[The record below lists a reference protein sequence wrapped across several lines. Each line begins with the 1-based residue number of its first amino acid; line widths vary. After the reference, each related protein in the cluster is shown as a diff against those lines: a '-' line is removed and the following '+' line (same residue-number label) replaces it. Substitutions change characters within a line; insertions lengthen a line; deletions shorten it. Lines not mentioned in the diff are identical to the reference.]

1 MPDRWTDLTLG
12 DVCTLTKG
20 TSPTERT
27 PPGPY
32 PLVVTAERWRTSA
45 EYQFD
50 GEAVCIPT
58 ISSTGHGDASLKRVH
73 FASGKFALANLL
85 VAAQVTRPDLLS
97 TRYLYLY
104 LSAFKDQLIVPLMT
118 GTANVTLKPRDLL
131 HLPLR
136 LPPLVVQRRVVDL
149 VDAVDTYATAAAA
162 RAAAAQ
168 AIRSALLAELLV
180 GGDGWVATDLGSV
193 AEWFSGGTPK
203 AGTREFYEE
212 GTVPWVVIGDLNDG
226 PITSTATKITEAGL
240 AEIGGR
246 TAPPGSVLVSMYG
259 TIGRLGIAETDLA
272 TNQAIAWGV
281 VSDSVLPEY
290 LFLWLSF
297 TQPELDAKARG
308 ATQRNINRRIIR
320 DHHILV
326 PALAEQQ
333 RIVDLAG
340 AAEDEADRA
349 AEAEEAALSLRSA
362 LLDELLAGGR
372 EIAGSYDELVGLVA

>member
-1 MPDRWTDLTLG
+1 MTAQEG
-12 DVCTLTKG
+12 DVIFE
-20 TSPTERT
+20 TERT
-27 PPGPY
+27 ITPEGLGKSGARLLPPKAV
-32 PLVVTAERWRTSA
+32 LLTSRA
-45 EYQFD
+45 TV
-50 GEAVCIPT
+50 GAVAMAGVEMAT
-58 ISSTGHGDASLKRVH
+58 NQGFASLIAGPEAIPEFLAIWCQHNRVE
-73 FASGKFALANLL
+73 FEIRASGSTFPEISKSL
-85 VAAQVTRPDLLS
+85 V
-97 TRYLYLY
+97 
-104 LSAFKDQLIVPLMT
+104 KDVPVL
-118 GTANVTLKPRDLL
+118 
-131 HLPLR
+131 

-149 VDAVDTYATAAAA
+149 VDAVDTYAAAAAA

-203 AGTREFYEE
+203 AGTREFYAE

-333 RIVDLAG
+333 RIVDLVG
-340 AAEDEADRA
+340 AAGDEADRA

-362 LLDELLAGGR
+362 LLDELLSGEC
-372 EIAGSYDELVGLVA
+372 EIPGSYDELVGLVA